1 MSLMPLRE
9 RDSRCAQRHSP
20 SCAIQHIAPQ
30 GDKLN
35 KNRYADEWD
44 VGGLA
49 VLAHYLY
56 YSMIFRM
63 GFVMEMTGLDK
74 EEMEGI

>member
-1 MSLMPLRE
+1 MSLLPLRE
-9 RDSRCAQRHSP
+9 RVHDAHQRHSP

-49 VLAHYLY
+49 VLAHLY
-56 YSMIFRM
+56 YCMILRM
-63 GFVMEMTGLDK
+63 GFIGEAWF
-74 EEMEGI
+74 IA

>member
-1 MSLMPLRE
+1 MLLRE
-9 RDSRCAQRHSP
+9 RDSRRAQRHSP
-20 SCAIQHIAPQ
+20 SCAIQHIDPQ

-49 VLAHYLY
+49 VLAHLY
-56 YSMIFRM
+56 YCMILRM
-63 GFVMEMTGLDK
+63 GFIMEMTGLDK

>member
-1 MSLMPLRE
+1 MCLTTL
-9 RDSRCAQRHSP
+9 C
-20 SCAIQHIAPQ
+20 PQ

-49 VLAHYLY
+49 VLAHLY
-56 YSMIFRM
+56 YCMILRM
-63 GFVMEMTGLDK
+63 GFIMEMTGLDK